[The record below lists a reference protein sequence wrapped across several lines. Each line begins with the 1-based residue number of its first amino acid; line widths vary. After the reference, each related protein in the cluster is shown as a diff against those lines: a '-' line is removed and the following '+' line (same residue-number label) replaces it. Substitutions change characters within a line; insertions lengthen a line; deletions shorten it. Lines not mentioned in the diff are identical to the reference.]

1 MVPPKNV
8 VERNLPMLYLH
19 MSSPSPQRK
28 NSQQQQ
34 EQEQWPE
41 ELAAIS
47 SVYMGLQA
55 LKAVAVG
62 VELRRCPTP
71 EHIHKGPVFQHLAS
85 WILVLHD
92 EVTGHYELPKLR
104 WNARDEA

>member
-1 MVPPKNV
+1 
-8 VERNLPMLYLH
+8 MLYLH

-28 NSQQQQ
+28 SSQQQQ

-47 SVYMGLQA
+47 SVYMGL
-55 LKAVAVG
+55 KAVAVG

-71 EHIHKGPVFQHLAS
+71 EHIHKSPVCHYLAS

-92 EVTGHYELPKLR
+92 EVAGHYELPKLN